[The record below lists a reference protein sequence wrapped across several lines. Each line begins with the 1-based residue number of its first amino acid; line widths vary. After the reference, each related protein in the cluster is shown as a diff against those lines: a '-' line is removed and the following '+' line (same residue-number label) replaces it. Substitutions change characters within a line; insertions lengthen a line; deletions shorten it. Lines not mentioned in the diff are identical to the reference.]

1 MHACRHT
8 YCSWGL
14 MSGMNM
20 MALAQ
25 NLGHADTR
33 QIERVYGHLTV
44 TVRREPSCADR
55 AVEGRLE
62 APMQATVLAPVQE
75 TVRWRE
81 LR

>member
-1 MHACRHT
+1 MYGFKKPGVSSNVQVCHI
-8 YCSWGL
+8 SGL
-14 MSGMNM
+14 
-20 MALAQ
+20 LK
-25 NLGHADTR
+25 LG
-33 QIERVYGHLTV
+33 QTV